1 MSQPTEQHPAV
12 QHPDGR
18 HPDGQGPGAADERA
32 AERAA
37 AEHAEQ
43 EVALEDAHVGRLYA
57 RLDELR
63 EQTAAQLAEVRRTRA
78 TGTHQN
84 RFERD
89 AFATLYEDRLSQL
102 WSVENRLC
110 FGRLDLRPGTETPR
124 RYVGRLG
131 LSDER
136 GEQLL
141 VDWRAPAAQDF
152 YQATA
157 AAPRDVVRRRHLL
170 TKGRHVTAVD
180 DEVLVASE
188 GGRTTGDAALL
199 AAVSAPRT
207 GRMTDIVATI
217 QAEQDR
223 VIRASERGVLVVQG
237 GPGTGKTAVALH
249 RTAYLLYTHRDRLA
263 RSGVLLLGPSPVFL
277 RYVEQV
283 LPALGE
289 TGVVTM
295 TLGELFPG
303 VAARGT
309 DSPRAARVKGSPVMV
324 DVLAAAVAAR
334 QRVPERAVR
343 LELDG
348 ARVLLRPE
356 AVASARTRARR
367 SRRPHNGARAL
378 FVREVLGSLAQQLA
392 RARGVDLAEEREDLL
407 TELRES
413 VDVRREVNLCWMP
426 LTPQKVLAGLYRYPG
441 QLERAAPQLTRADR
455 EALHRADA
463 EAWSEADVPLLD
475 ELAELLGPLEEGR
488 ASEEARRADREDQL
502 AYARKVLEDFEASGV
517 GNPLVTP
524 ELLADRFAGEGP
536 SGSVAERAAAD
547 RTWAYGHVVVDEAQ
561 ELSAMAWRLVERRCP
576 ARSMTLVG
584 DVAQTSNP
592 AGARSWAEAL
602 QPVVGERWRL
612 EELTVNYRTPA
623 RIARVAAEVL
633 RAAGVD
639 ARPPTPV
646 REGDADPVA
655 VRLDGPGDAAGV
667 VAAVRAV
674 LGELAEGRVAVL
686 TAHEDGPLGSDAL
699 RAAVARALEP
709 GAVAASPDDLDARVG
724 VLDVHRAKGLEFDVV
739 VLVEPAA
746 VLRRPRG
753 ANDLY
758 VALTRATQRLVV
770 LHAEDLPA
778 SMTSMAPVSAP
789 TAATGPTGLAAR

>member
-1 MSQPTEQHPAV
+1 MSQPTEHPAG
-12 QHPDGR
+12 HGTS
-18 HPDGQGPGAADERA
+18 AAEERA
-32 AERAA
+32 AE
-37 AEHAEQ
+37 
-43 EVALEDAHVGRLYA
+43 EVAHEDAHVGRLYA

-63 EQTAAQLAEVRRTRA
+63 EQTAAQLAGVRRTLA
-78 TGTHQN
+78 TGTHQS

-110 FGRLDLRPGTETPR
+110 FGRLDLREGTEDPR

-131 LSDER
+131 LADEH

-180 DEVLVASE
+180 DEVLVAADGE
-188 GGRTTGDAALL
+188 RTTGDAALL

-207 GRMTDIVATI
+207 GRMGDIVATI

-303 VAARGT
+303 VVARGH

-334 QRVPERAVR
+334 QRVPERAIR
-343 LELDG
+343 FDLDG
-348 ARVLLRPE
+348 TPVVLRPE
-356 AVASARTRARR
+356 AVVSARTRARR
-367 SRRPHNGARAL
+367 SRKPHNAARVT
-378 FVREVLGSLAQQLA
+378 FVREVLNGLVQQLA
-392 RARGVDLAEEREDLL
+392 RGRGVDLGEERDDLL

-426 LTPQKVLAGLYRYPG
+426 LTPQKVLAGLYRDPE
-441 QLERAAPQLTRADR
+441 QLRRAAPQLSRADR
-455 EALHRADA
+455 EALHRAQP

-475 ELAELLGPLEEGR
+475 ELAELLGPLEENR
-488 ASEEARRADREDQL
+488 AAEARDAEREEQL
-502 AYARKVLEDFEASGV
+502 AHARKVLEDFEASGV
-517 GNPLVTP
+517 GDTLVTP
-524 ELLADRFAGEGP
+524 ELLADRFTAGGP
-536 SGSVAERAAAD
+536 SGTVAERAAVD

-592 AGARSWAEAL
+592 AGAHSWAEAL
-602 QPVVGERWRL
+602 KPVVDDRWRL

-623 RIARVAAEVL
+623 RIARVAADVL
-633 RAAGVD
+633 LAAGID
-639 ARPPTPV
+639 AKPPTPV
-646 REGDADPVA
+646 REGEVDPAA
-655 VRLDGPGDAAGV
+655 VRLAGPDDAAGV
-667 VAAVRAV
+667 VAAVRAAA
-674 LGELAEGRVAVL
+674 GELDEGRVAVL
-686 TAHEDGPLGSDAL
+686 TAGEDGPLGSDAL
-699 RAAVARALEP
+699 RAAVSRALPP
-709 GAVAASPDDLDARVG
+709 GSVASSPDDLDARVS
-724 VLDVHRAKGLEFDVV
+724 VLDVQRAKGLEFDVV
-739 VLVEPAA
+739 VVVEPAA

-758 VALTRATQRLVV
+758 VALTRATQRLLV

-778 SMTSMAPVSAP
+778 SMASVAP
-789 TAATGPTGLAAR
+789 AAGS

>member
-1 MSQPTEQHPAV
+1 MSQSTDRPEARGTSTAN
-12 QHPDGR
+12 GSATN
-18 HPDGQGPGAADERA
+18 GSGAEERA
-32 AERAA
+32 AR
-37 AEHAEQ
+37 
-43 EVALEDAHVGRLYA
+43 EVAHEDARVGVLYA

-63 EQTAAQLAEVRRTRA
+63 EQTAAQLAAVRRTRA

-89 AFATLYEDRLSQL
+89 AFATLYEDRLAQL

-110 FGRLDLRPGTETPR
+110 FGRLDLREGTEDPR

-131 LSDER
+131 LADER

-170 TKGRHVTAVD
+170 TEGRHVTAVD
-180 DEVLVASE
+180 DEVLVAADGE
-188 GGRTTGDAALL
+188 RTTGDAALL
-199 AAVSAPRT
+199 AAVTAPRT
-207 GRMTDIVATI
+207 GRMGDIVATI

-295 TLGELFPG
+295 TLGEMFPG
-303 VAARGT
+303 VVARGH

-334 QRVPERAVR
+334 QRVPERAIR
-343 LELDG
+343 FDLDG
-348 ARVLLRPE
+348 TPVVLRPE
-356 AVASARTRARR
+356 AVVSARTRARR
-367 SRRPHNGARAL
+367 SRKPHNAARTT
-378 FVREVLGSLAQQLA
+378 FVREVLNGLVQQLA
-392 RARGVDLAEEREDLL
+392 RGRGVDLAEEREDLL
-407 TELRES
+407 AELRES

-426 LTPQKVLAGLYRYPG
+426 LTPQRVLAGLYRSPE
-441 QLERAAPQLTRADR
+441 QLRRAAPQLSRADR
-455 EALHRADA
+455 EALHRERP

-475 ELAELLGPLEEGR
+475 ELAELLGPLEESR
-488 ASEEARRADREDQL
+488 AAQARDAEHEEQL
-502 AYARKVLEDFEASGV
+502 AHARKVLEDFEASGV
-517 GNPLVTP
+517 GDTLVTP
-524 ELLADRFAGEGP
+524 ELLAERFSVGGP
-536 SGSVAERAAAD
+536 SGTVAERAAAD

-602 QPVVGERWRL
+602 KPVVDDRWRL

-623 RIARVAAEVL
+623 RIARVAADVL
-633 RAAGVD
+633 RAAGID
-639 ARPPTPV
+639 AQPPTPV
-646 REGDADPVA
+646 REGETDPAA
-655 VRLDGPGDAAGV
+655 VRLAGSGDAAGV
-667 VAAVRAV
+667 VERVREV
-674 LGELAEGRVAVL
+674 LGELDEGRVAVL

-699 RAAVARALEP
+699 RAAVARVLAP
-709 GAVAASPDDLDARVG
+709 GAVAASPDDLDAEVS
-724 VLDVHRAKGLEFDVV
+724 VLDVQRAKGLEFDVV

-758 VALTRATQRLVV
+758 VALTRATQRLLV
-770 LHAEDLPA
+770 LHAEDLP
-778 SMTSMAPVSAP
+778 TSMARLVPV
-789 TAATGPTGLAAR
+789 AAG

>member
-1 MSQPTEQHPAV
+1 MSKATEHPA
-12 QHPDGR
+12 
-18 HPDGQGPGAADERA
+18 GPGTSEADERA
-32 AERAA
+32 AE
-37 AEHAEQ
+37 
-43 EVALEDAHVGRLYA
+43 EVAHEDARVGVLYA
-57 RLDELR
+57 RLDQLR
-63 EQTAAQLAEVRRTRA
+63 EQTAQQLADVRRTRA

-110 FGRLDLRPGTETPR
+110 FGRLDLREGTEDPR

-131 LSDER
+131 LADER

-170 TKGRHVTAVD
+170 TRGRHVTAVD
-180 DEVLVASE
+180 DEVLVAADGE
-188 GGRTTGDAALL
+188 RTTGDAALL
-199 AAVSAPRT
+199 AAVTAPRT

-295 TLGELFPG
+295 TLAELFPG
-303 VAARGT
+303 VVARGA
-309 DSPRAARVKGSPVMV
+309 DGPRAARVKGSAVMV
-324 DVLAAAVAAR
+324 DVLEAAVAAR
-334 QRVPERAVR
+334 QRVPDAPVR
-343 LELDG
+343 LDLDG
-348 ARVLLRPE
+348 TPLLLRPE

-367 SRRPHNGARAL
+367 SRKPHNAARVL
-378 FVREVLGSLAQQLA
+378 FVREVLNALVQQLA
-392 RARGVDLAEEREDLL
+392 RGRGVDLAEERDDLL

-426 LTPQKVLAGLYRYPG
+426 LTPQKVLAALYRNPE
-441 QLERAAPQLTRADR
+441 LLRRAAPQLSRADR
-455 EALHRADA
+455 EALHREQP

-475 ELAELLGPLEEGR
+475 ELAELLGPLEERGS
-488 ASEEARRADREDQL
+488 SEAVRSADREEQL

-524 ELLADRFAGEGP
+524 ELLADRFAVDGP
-536 SGSVAERAAAD
+536 SGTVAERAAAD

-561 ELSAMAWRLVERRCP
+561 ELSPMAWRLVERRCP

-602 QPVVGERWRL
+602 KPVVDDRWRL

-623 RIARVAAEVL
+623 RIARVAADVL
-633 RAAGVD
+633 RAAGIE

-646 REGDADPVA
+646 REGEHEPAA
-655 VRLDGPGDAAGV
+655 VRLARPRHTAGV

-674 LGELAEGRVAVL
+674 VDGLDEGRVAVV

-699 RAAVARALEP
+699 RAAVAADLPP
-709 GAVAASPDDLDARVG
+709 GSVAASPDDLDAEVS

-758 VALTRATQRLVV
+758 VALTRATQRLLV

-778 SMTSMAPVSAP
+778 SMGAVVPAAPA
-789 TAATGPTGLAAR
+789 GGR

>member
-1 MSQPTEQHPAV
+1 MSQSTDPSLTDGGPDATGTDTEV
-12 QHPDGR
+12 QR
-18 HPDGQGPGAADERA
+18 
-32 AERAA
+32 
-37 AEHAEQ
+37 
-43 EVALEDAHVGRLYA
+43 EDAHVGALYA
-57 RLDELR
+57 RLDALR
-63 EQTAAQLAEVRRTRA
+63 EQTAAQLAEVRRTLA

-110 FGRLDLRPGTETPR
+110 FGRLDLRPGTQDPR

-136 GEQLL
+136 GSQIL

-170 TKGRHVTAVD
+170 TSGRHVTGLD
-180 DEVLVASE
+180 DEVLVAADGE
-188 GGRTTGDAALL
+188 RTTGDAALL
-199 AAVSAPRT
+199 AAVTAPRT
-207 GRMTDIVATI
+207 GRMGDIVATI

-223 VIRASERGVLVVQG
+223 VIRASDRGVLVVQG

-289 TGVVTM
+289 TGVVTL
-295 TLGELFPG
+295 TLGEMHPG
-303 VAARGT
+303 VVARGEDSPEAARL
-309 DSPRAARVKGSPVMV
+309 KGSLRMV
-324 DVLAAAVAAR
+324 DVLEAAVAAR
-334 QRVPERAVR
+334 ERVPAQPLRF
-343 LELDG
+343 ELDG
-348 ARVLLRPE
+348 TRVQLRPE
-356 AVASARTRARR
+356 VIASARARARR
-367 SRRPHNGARAL
+367 TRKPHNVARVT
-378 FVREVLGSLAQQLA
+378 FVREVLNSLVNALA
-392 RARGVDLAEEREDLL
+392 RARGVDLGEEREDLVA
-407 TELRES
+407 ELREDR
-413 VDVRREVNLCWMP
+413 DVRREVNLCWMP
-426 LTPQKVLAGLYRYPG
+426 LTPEKVLAGLYASPER
-441 QLERAAPQLTRADR
+441 LEAVAPQLSARDRA
-455 EALHRADA
+455 ALHREDA
-463 EAWSEADVPLLD
+463 TAWSEADVPLLD
-475 ELAELLGPLEEGR
+475 ELAELLGPLEESATAAR
-488 ASEEARRADREDQL
+488 AAADREEQV

-517 GNPLVTP
+517 GNPLVSP
-524 ELLADRFAGEGP
+524 ELLADRFAGGGP
-536 SGSVAERAAAD
+536 SGTVAERAAAD

-576 ARSMTLVG
+576 SRSMTLVG

-592 AGARSWAEAL
+592 AGARSWAQAL
-602 QPVVGERWRL
+602 KPVVDDRWRL

-623 RIARVAAEVL
+623 RISRVAADVL
-633 RAAGVD
+633 RAAGI
-639 ARPPTPV
+639 AANPPTPV
-646 REGDADPVA
+646 REGEHEPVA
-655 VRLDGPGDAAGV
+655 VPLTGAASVVDHVRDRFAALD
-667 VAAVRAV
+667 
-674 LGELAEGRVAVL
+674 EGRIAVI
-686 TAHEDGPLGSDAL
+686 AAEEHGPLGSDAL
-699 RAAVARALEP
+699 RAAVGAVLPP
-709 GAVAASPDDLDARVG
+709 GSVAASPDDLDASVS

-758 VALTRATQRLVV
+758 VALTRATQELHV
-770 LHAEDLPA
+770 LHAEPLPA
-778 SMTSMAPVSAP
+778 GMTIAGS
-789 TAATGPTGLAAR
+789 

>member
-1 MSQPTEQHPAV
+1 MSQPTERP
-12 QHPDGR
+12 
-18 HPDGQGPGAADERA
+18 QGHRTSAANGSGAEERA
-32 AERAA
+32 AE
-37 AEHAEQ
+37 
-43 EVALEDAHVGRLYA
+43 EVAREDAHVGRLYA

-63 EQTAAQLAEVRRTRA
+63 EQTAVQLAEVRRTRA

-110 FGRLDLRPGTETPR
+110 FGRLDLREGTEDPR

-131 LSDER
+131 LADER

-180 DEVLVASE
+180 DEVLVAADGE
-188 GGRTTGDAALL
+188 RTTGDAALL
-199 AAVSAPRT
+199 AAVTAPRT
-207 GRMTDIVATI
+207 GRMGDIVATI

-303 VAARGT
+303 VVARGH
-309 DSPRAARVKGSPVMV
+309 DSPRAARVKGSAVMV

-334 QRVPERAVR
+334 QRVPERAIR
-343 LELDG
+343 FDLDG
-348 ARVLLRPE
+348 TRLVLRPE
-356 AVASARTRARR
+356 TVVSARTRARR
-367 SRRPHNGARAL
+367 SRRPHNAARVL
-378 FVREVLGSLAQQLA
+378 FVREVLNSLVQQLA
-392 RARGVDLAEEREDLL
+392 RARGVDLTEEREDLL
-407 TELRES
+407 AELRES

-426 LTPQKVLAGLYRYPG
+426 LTPQKVLAGLYRYPE
-441 QLERAAPQLTRADR
+441 QLRRAAPQLPRADR
-455 EALHRADA
+455 EALHREDA
-463 EAWSEADVPLLD
+463 QAWSEADVPLLD
-475 ELAELLGPLEEGR
+475 ELAELLGPLEENR
-488 ASEEARRADREDQL
+488 AVEAREAEREEQL
-502 AYARKVLEDFEASGV
+502 AHAREVLEAFEASGV
-517 GNPLVTP
+517 GDTLVTP
-524 ELLADRFAGEGP
+524 ELLADRFAGDGP
-536 SGSVAERAAAD
+536 SGTVAERAAAD

-592 AGARSWAEAL
+592 AGARSWAQAL
-602 QPVVGERWRL
+602 KPVVDDRWRL

-623 RIARVAAEVL
+623 RIARVAADVL
-633 RAAGVD
+633 LAAGID
-639 ARPPTPV
+639 AKPPTPV
-646 REGDADPVA
+646 REGEVDPAA
-655 VRLDGPGDAAGV
+655 VRLAGPDDAPGV
-667 VAAVRAV
+667 VARVRRV
-674 LGELAEGRVAVL
+674 LEELDEGRVAVL
-686 TAHEDGPLGSDAL
+686 TAHEDGPLGADAL

-709 GAVAASPDDLDARVG
+709 GAVAASPDDLDADVS
-724 VLDVHRAKGLEFDVV
+724 VLDVQRAKGLEFDVV

-758 VALTRATQRLVV
+758 VALTRATQRLLV

-778 SMTSMAPVSAP
+778 SMASVAP
-789 TAATGPTGLAAR
+789 LAGG

>member
-1 MSQPTEQHPAV
+1 VSQSTQS
-12 QHPDGR
+12 D
-18 HPDGQGPGAADERA
+18 ADVTA
-32 AERAA
+32 
-37 AEHAEQ
+37 Q
-43 EVALEDAHVGRLYA
+43 EVARVVAAEDAHVGRLYA
-57 RLDELR
+57 RLDQLR
-63 EQTAAQLAEVRRTRA
+63 AQTAEQLAEVRRTEA

-110 FGRLDLRPGTETPR
+110 FGRLDLREGTQDPR

-136 GEQLL
+136 GTQVL

-157 AAPRDVVRRRHLL
+157 ASPRDVVRRRHLL
-170 TKGRHVTAVD
+170 TSGRHVTGVD
-180 DEVLVASE
+180 DEVLVAADGE
-188 GGRTTGDAALL
+188 RTTGDAALL
-199 AAVSAPRT
+199 AAVTAPRT
-207 GRMTDIVATI
+207 GRMGDIVATI

-289 TGVVTM
+289 TGVVTL
-295 TLGELFPG
+295 TLGEMYPG
-303 VAARGT
+303 VVGRGE
-309 DSPRAARVKGSPVMV
+309 DSPEAARVKGSLRMV
-324 DVLAAAVAAR
+324 DVLDAAVAAR
-334 QRVPERAVR
+334 QRVPSRPIR
-343 LELDG
+343 LDLDG
-348 ARVLLRPE
+348 TRVQLRPE
-356 AVASARTRARR
+356 AIASARTRARR
-367 SRRPHNGARAL
+367 SRRPHNLARVT
-378 FVREVLGSLAQQLA
+378 FVREVLNTLVNSLA
-392 RARGVDLAEEREDLL
+392 RARGVDLGEERDDLVA
-407 TELRES
+407 ELREN

-426 LTPQKVLAGLYRYPG
+426 LTPQKVLASLYRNPALLAEVAPG
-441 QLERAAPQLTRADR
+441 LSERDR
-455 EALHRADA
+455 DALHREDPT
-463 EAWSEADVPLLD
+463 AWTEADVPLLD
-475 ELAELLGPLEEGR
+475 ELAELLGPLDATVTDARAAAEREE
-488 ASEEARRADREDQL
+488 QI

-517 GNPLVTP
+517 GNPLVSP
-524 ELLADRFAGEGP
+524 ELLADRFATGGP
-536 SGSVAERAAAD
+536 TGTVAERAAVD

-576 ARSMTLVG
+576 SRSMTLVG

-592 AGARSWAEAL
+592 AGARSWAQAL
-602 QPVVGERWRL
+602 KPVVDDRWRL

-623 RIARVAAEVL
+623 KISRVAADVL
-633 RAAGVD
+633 RAAGIS
-639 ARPPTPV
+639 ANPPTPV
-646 REGDADPVA
+646 REGEHDPVA
-655 VRLDGPGDAAGV
+655 VPLAGAQSV
-667 VAAVRAV
+667 VDLVRSRFEG
-674 LGELAEGRVAVL
+674 LEEGRIAVL
-686 TAHEDGPLGSDAL
+686 TAHEAGPVGSDAL
-699 RAAVARALEP
+699 RAAVTATLPA
-709 GAVAASPDDLDARVG
+709 GSVAASPDDLDATVS

-739 VLVEPAA
+739 VVVEPAA

-758 VALTRATQRLVV
+758 VALTRATQELHV
-770 LHAEDLPA
+770 LHAEPLPA
-778 SMTSMAPVSAP
+778 GMESL
-789 TAATGPTGLAAR
+789 G

>member
-1 MSQPTEQHPAV
+1 MSQST
-12 QHPDGR
+12 DR
-18 HPDGQGPGAADERA
+18 PGVRGTSAANGTAGNGGAPGERA
-32 AERAA
+32 AE
-37 AEHAEQ
+37 
-43 EVALEDAHVGRLYA
+43 EVAHEDARVGLLYA

-63 EQTAAQLAEVRRTRA
+63 EQTAAQLAAVRRTRA

-89 AFATLYEDRLSQL
+89 AFATLYEDRLAQL

-110 FGRLDLRPGTETPR
+110 FGRLDLREGTEDPR

-131 LSDER
+131 LADER

-170 TKGRHVTAVD
+170 TEGRHVTAVD
-180 DEVLVASE
+180 DEVLVAADGE
-188 GGRTTGDAALL
+188 RTTGDAALL
-199 AAVSAPRT
+199 AAVTAPRT
-207 GRMTDIVATI
+207 GRMGDIVATI

-295 TLGELFPG
+295 TLGEMFPG
-303 VAARGT
+303 VNARGA

-324 DVLAAAVAAR
+324 DVLAAAVAGR
-334 QRVPERAVR
+334 QRVPERAIR
-343 LELDG
+343 FDLDG
-348 ARVLLRPE
+348 TPVLLRPE
-356 AVASARTRARR
+356 AVLSARTRARR
-367 SRRPHNGARAL
+367 SRKPHNAARVT
-378 FVREVLGSLAQQLA
+378 FVREVLNGLVQQLA
-392 RARGVDLAEEREDLL
+392 RGRGVDLGEEREDLL

-426 LTPQKVLAGLYRYPG
+426 LTPQKVLAGLYRDPE
-441 QLERAAPQLTRADR
+441 QLRRAAPQLSRADR
-455 EALHRADA
+455 EALHRDQP

-475 ELAELLGPLEEGR
+475 ELAELLGPLEESR
-488 ASEEARRADREDQL
+488 AAQARDAEREEQL
-502 AYARKVLEDFEASGV
+502 AHAREVLEAFEASGV
-517 GNPLVTP
+517 GETLVTP
-524 ELLADRFAGEGP
+524 ELLADRFATGGP
-536 SGSVAERAAAD
+536 SGTVAERAAAD

-602 QPVVGERWRL
+602 KPVVDDRWRL

-623 RIARVAAEVL
+623 RIARVAADVL
-633 RAAGVD
+633 LAAGID
-639 ARPPTPV
+639 AKPPTPV
-646 REGDADPVA
+646 REGDADPAA
-655 VRLDGPGDAAGV
+655 VRLAGPEDTAGAA
-667 VAAVRAV
+667 AQVRRV
-674 LGELAEGRVAVL
+674 LGELDEGRVAVL
-686 TAHEDGPLGSDAL
+686 TAGEDGPLGSDAL
-699 RAAVARALEP
+699 RAAVAQVLGP
-709 GAVAASPDDLDARVG
+709 GAVAASPDDLDAEVS

-758 VALTRATQRLVV
+758 VALTRATRRLLV

-778 SMTSMAPVSAP
+778 SMASVAP
-789 TAATGPTGLAAR
+789 AAAG

>member
-1 MSQPTEQHPAV
+1 MSQSTAHGRAGSA
-12 QHPDGR
+12 HDGTG
-18 HPDGQGPGAADERA
+18 HDGTGHGAGHGSGD
-32 AERAA
+32 
-37 AEHAEQ
+37 
-43 EVALEDAHVGRLYA
+43 EVAREDAHVGELYA
-57 RLDELR
+57 RLDALR
-63 EQTAAQLAEVRRTRA
+63 EQTAEQLAQVRRTRA
-78 TGTHQN
+78 TGTHQS

-110 FGRLDLRPGTETPR
+110 FGRLDLREGVADPR

-131 LSDER
+131 LADER
-136 GEQLL
+136 GNQLL

-157 AAPRDVVRRRHLL
+157 ASPRDVVRRRHLL
-170 TKGRHVTAVD
+170 TRGRHVTGVD
-180 DEVLVASE
+180 DEVLVAGE
-188 GGRTTGDAALL
+188 GERTTGDAALL

-207 GRMTDIVATI
+207 GRMGDIVATI

-295 TLGELFPG
+295 TLGEMVPG
-303 VAARGT
+303 VVARGQ
-309 DSPRAARVKGSPVMV
+309 DGPAAAAVKGDLRMV

-334 QRVPERAVR
+334 QRVPQRAVR
-343 LELDG
+343 LDLDG
-348 ARVLLRPE
+348 SRVLLRPD

-367 SRRPHNGARAL
+367 SRKPHNAARVV
-378 FVREVLGSLAQQLA
+378 FVREVLDGLVQQLA
-392 RARGVDLAEEREDLL
+392 RARGADLAEEREDLL
-407 TELRES
+407 AELRAS

-426 LTPQKVLAGLYRYPG
+426 LTPQKVLAALYRSP
-441 QLERAAPQLTRADR
+441 QLLERTGHGLGADERAA
-455 EALHRADA
+455 LHREDA
-463 EAWSEADVPLLD
+463 AAWTEADVPLLD
-475 ELAELLGPLEEGR
+475 ELAELLGPLEEAGAAEQQR
-488 ASEEARRADREDQL
+488 AADREQQL
-502 AYARKVLEDFEASGV
+502 AHARRVLEDFESSGV

-524 ELLADRFAGEGP
+524 ELLADRFSADGP
-536 SGSVAERAAAD
+536 TGTVAERAAAD

-561 ELSAMAWRLVERRCP
+561 ELSPMAWRLVERRCP
-576 ARSMTLVG
+576 SRSMTLVG

-592 AGARSWAEAL
+592 AGAHSWAQAL
-602 QPVVGERWRL
+602 KPVVDDRWRL

-623 RIARVAAEVL
+623 RIARVAADVL
-633 RAAGVD
+633 AAAGID
-639 ARPPTPV
+639 AVPPTPV
-646 REGDADPVA
+646 REGEHDPVA
-655 VRLDGPGDAAGV
+655 VPVSGAGDV
-667 VAAVRAV
+667 VAAV
-674 LGELAEGRVAVL
+674 LAELERLDEGRLAVL
-686 TAHEDGPLGSDAL
+686 TADADGPLGADAL
-699 RAAVARALEP
+699 RAAVSAALPP
-709 GAVAASPDDLDARVG
+709 GSVAASADDLDARVG
-724 VLDVHRAKGLEFDVV
+724 VLDVQRAKGLEFDVV
-739 VLVEPAA
+739 LVVEPAA

-758 VALTRATQRLVV
+758 VALTRATQRLLL
-770 LHAEDLPA
+770 LHAEPLPPGTR
-778 SMTSMAPVSAP
+778 SVR
-789 TAATGPTGLAAR
+789 AAQRSGQ

>member
-1 MSQPTEQHPAV
+1 MSQSTESEANA
-12 QHPDGR
+12 R
-18 HPDGQGPGAADERA
+18 TTA
-32 AERAA
+32 
-37 AEHAEQ
+37 
-43 EVALEDAHVGRLYA
+43 EVAREDAYVGTLYA
-57 RLDELR
+57 RLDALR
-63 EQTAAQLAEVRRTRA
+63 DQTARQLAEVRRTIA

-110 FGRLDLRPGTETPR
+110 FGRLDLREGTQDPR

-131 LSDER
+131 LADER
-136 GEQLL
+136 GNQVL

-170 TKGRHVTAVD
+170 TAGRHVTGID
-180 DEVLVASE
+180 DEVLVAADGE
-188 GGRTTGDAALL
+188 RTTGDAALL
-199 AAVSAPRT
+199 AAVTAPRT
-207 GRMTDIVATI
+207 GRMGDIVATI

-295 TLGELFPG
+295 TLGEMYPG
-303 VAARGT
+303 VVARGE
-309 DSPRAARVKGSPVMV
+309 DSPVAARVKGSLRMV
-324 DVLAAAVAAR
+324 DVLEAAVAAR
-334 QRVPERAVR
+334 QRVPVQPLRFD
-343 LELDG
+343 LDG
-348 ARVLLRPE
+348 TRVQIRPE
-356 AVASARTRARR
+356 AIASARTRARR
-367 SRRPHNGARAL
+367 SRKPHNVARVT
-378 FVREVLGSLAQQLA
+378 FVREVLNSLVNSLA
-392 RARGVDLAEEREDLL
+392 RARGVDLGEERDDLVA
-407 TELRES
+407 ELREN

-426 LTPQKVLAGLYRYPG
+426 LTPEKVLAGLYRNPAA
-441 QLERAAPQLTRADR
+441 LERVAPQFSERDR
-455 EALHRADA
+455 EALFREDA
-463 EAWSEADVPLLD
+463 SAWSEADVPLLD
-475 ELAELLGPLEEGR
+475 ELAELLGPLEES
-488 ASEEARRADREDQL
+488 ATQARRDADREEQI

-517 GNPLVTP
+517 GNPLVSP
-524 ELLADRFAGEGP
+524 ELLADRFATGGP
-536 SGSVAERAAAD
+536 TGTVAERAAAD

-576 ARSMTLVG
+576 SRSMTLVG

-592 AGARSWAEAL
+592 AGARSWSQAL
-602 QPVVGERWRL
+602 KPVVDDRWRL

-623 RIARVAAEVL
+623 RIARVAADVL
-633 RAAGVD
+633 RAAGI
-639 ARPPTPV
+639 AANPPTPV
-646 REGDADPVA
+646 REGEHDPVA
-655 VRLDGPGDAAGV
+655 VPLGDASSV
-667 VAAVRAV
+667 VEYVAERFAA
-674 LGELAEGRVAVL
+674 LDEGRIAVL
-686 TAHEDGPLGSDAL
+686 TAEETGPTGSDAL
-699 RAAVARALEP
+699 RAAVTAVLPA
-709 GAVAASPDDLDARVG
+709 GSVAASPDDLDAEVS

-758 VALTRATQRLVV
+758 VALTRATQELHV
-770 LHAEDLPA
+770 LHAEPLPEG
-778 SMTSMAPVSAP
+778 MR
-789 TAATGPTGLAAR
+789 GLD